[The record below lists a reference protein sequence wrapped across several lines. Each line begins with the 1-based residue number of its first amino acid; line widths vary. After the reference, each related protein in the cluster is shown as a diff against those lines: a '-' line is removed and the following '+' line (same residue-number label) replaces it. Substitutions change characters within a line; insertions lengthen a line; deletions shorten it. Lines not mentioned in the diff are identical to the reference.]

1 MRRNSTQSIGPYPV
15 LKRVSTGGVANLY
28 LARDPSSNPGDGSV
42 AVRVLSSTVSE
53 DELLCRILQEQV
65 TIALGFSN
73 SNVAPVLSWNKEG
86 SRLYIARPWIE
97 GMDLESLSGAIRQR
111 AGLDFPL
118 LQALYVVREAAK
130 ALAYIHDSTP
140 HGRAVHRGVTPRNLI
155 LKTDG
160 SVILTD
166 FGMWPVTWR
175 NAMSISGW
183 GQRRLPY
190 LSPEEAALQIGLDDG
205 GADGVG
211 PAADV
216 FALGACLHSLVHG
229 TDVYG
234 MSRGTLSPLKALNGV
249 RNWGGWKPPAE
260 TESRVPVQLH
270 RLLYRLLARDPV
282 DRPQNGAE
290 AAESIGKCLAQF
302 VGEDD
307 SEIAEELGGLIS
319 MAQKNMPTT
328 GAVDPAKESGRAD
341 AGQGAEYPT
350 SDTEVTGRVSSEG
363 RTRVD
368 PTAVSPLVS
377 PDERTAL
384 DVVPALAVSDETL
397 VDVSP
402 PFTANAVRDLEHP
415 TLDSTRVELASESRQ
430 VTEEGGVRIRNANL
444 RRVDA
449 GSGGG
454 ERNWGPMR
462 SATQLGSARK
472 LLAEHSQWNRQI
484 PRVRAPLPP
493 IHGSW
498 TFRFLLIAVMVLA
511 MLCVVLVHLA
521 REKDKA
527 SGQLSILPAA
537 SASVSGDVQTR

>member
-28 LARDPSSNPGDGSV
+28 LARDPSANPGDGAV

-65 TIALGFSN
+65 TIALGFAN
-73 SNVAPVLSWNKEG
+73 SHVAPVLSWNKEG

-97 GMDLESLSGAIRQR
+97 GMDLESLSVAIRQR

-130 ALAYIHDSTP
+130 ALAYIHESTP
-140 HGRAVHRGVTPRNLI
+140 HGGAVHRGVTPRNLI

-234 MSRGTLSPLKALNGV
+234 MSQGTLSPLKALNGV

-270 RLLYRLLARDPV
+270 RLLYRLLARDPA
-282 DRPQNGAE
+282 DRPRNGAE
-290 AAESIGKCLAQF
+290 AVESIGKCLAQF

-319 MAQKNMPTT
+319 MAQKHMPTT
-328 GAVDPAKESGRAD
+328 GAAAPAEERGA
-341 AGQGAEYPT
+341 AAVGQGAEYPDP
-350 SDTEVTGRVSSEG
+350 DTEVTRQVSGEG
-363 RTRVD
+363 RARVE
-368 PTAVSPLVS
+368 PTTVSPLE
-377 PDERTAL
+377 DLEERTAL
-384 DVVPALAVSDETL
+384 DVVPVLAVSDETL

-402 PFTANAVRDLEHP
+402 PFTASTGRDLEQP
-415 TLDSTRVELASESRQ
+415 TLDSARGEMTNEPRM
-430 VTEEGGVRIRNANL
+430 GGDGGRVRIQNANL
-444 RRVDA
+444 RRVGTD
-449 GSGGG
+449 SEGG

-462 SATQLGSARK
+462 SATQMGSARK
-472 LLAEHSQWNRQI
+472 FGSESSEWDRQI

-493 IHGSW
+493 SHASW
-498 TFRFLLIAVMVLA
+498 TFRVLLSAVMVLA

-527 SGQLSILPAA
+527 SGQMSTVPGS
-537 SASVSGDVQTR
+537 SARVLGDVQTR